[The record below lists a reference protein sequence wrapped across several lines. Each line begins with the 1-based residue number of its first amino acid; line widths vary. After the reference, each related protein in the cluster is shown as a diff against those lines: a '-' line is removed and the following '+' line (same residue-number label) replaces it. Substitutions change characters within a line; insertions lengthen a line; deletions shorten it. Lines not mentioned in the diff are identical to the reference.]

1 MKKFFSILLL
11 LFFHFAFSQFNAT
24 DAHNARIQNQNFKF
38 QRELVRR
45 NNETNILSYGGPNA
59 LLYSMLDKSIARL
72 EKKKSALEAENNPA
86 KNSEE
91 IARLESKI
99 AKVRGI
105 KAKHEK
111 EEAEENK
118 QSAAENR
125 QKEDE
130 RLEKERKKFER
141 KLLRN

>member
-1 MKKFFSILLL
+1 
-11 LFFHFAFSQFNAT
+11 
-24 DAHNARIQNQNFKF
+24 
-38 QRELVRR
+38 
-45 NNETNILSYGGPNA
+45 
-59 LLYSMLDKSIARL
+59 MLNKSIARL
-72 EKKKSALEAENNPA
+72 EKKKSALEAENNPP

-99 AKVRGI
+99 EKARGI

-111 EEAEENK
+111 EEAEENAK
-118 QSAAENR
+118 SAAENR
-125 QKEDE
+125 QKENE